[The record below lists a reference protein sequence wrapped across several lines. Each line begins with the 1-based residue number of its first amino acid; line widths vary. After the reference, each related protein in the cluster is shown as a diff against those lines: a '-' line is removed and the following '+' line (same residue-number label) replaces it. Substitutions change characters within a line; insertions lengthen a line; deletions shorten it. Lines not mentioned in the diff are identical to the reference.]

1 MTKKKIY
8 RPIGTSGA
16 KYGWAGI
23 TPAEFTERMKL
34 ASARFLKLKKEID
47 IDALAFCGSSG
58 CAIAFSLAT
67 THHIPLIYVRKL
79 NESSHSNYTVECND
93 STINIKK
100 YLIVDDFVDT
110 GGTVNHIVKS
120 IRKYARNV
128 GAYPAKPVG
137 VLCFDPYVDRDRTM
151 QTSTVSL
158 KLFTVDTAQSLLTE
172 SSQSKHVLTNC
183 KW

>member
-1 MTKKKIY
+1 MATKKTY
-8 RPIGTSGA
+8 SPIGRLGA

-23 TPAEFTERMKL
+23 SPVDFTKRMKL
-34 ASARFLKLKKEID
+34 ASARFLALREELGF
-47 IDALAFCGSSG
+47 DAIAFCGSSG

-67 THHIPLIYVRKL
+67 KHNIPLIYVRKR
-79 NESSHSNYTVECND
+79 NESSHSSAKVECND
-93 STINIKK
+93 SATEVKK
-100 YLIVDDFVDT
+100 YLIVDDFVDQ
-110 GGTVNHIVKS
+110 GSTVNHIVTS
-120 IRKYARNV
+120 IKKYARSV
-128 GAYPAKPVG
+128 AAYPAKPVG